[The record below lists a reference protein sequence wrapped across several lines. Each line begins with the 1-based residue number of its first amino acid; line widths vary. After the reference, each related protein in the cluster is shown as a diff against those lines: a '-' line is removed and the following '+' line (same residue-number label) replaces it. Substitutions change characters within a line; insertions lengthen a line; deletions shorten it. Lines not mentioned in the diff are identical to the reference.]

1 MARGRGILDKSLWD
15 EQIML
20 GSLAGPGFL
29 HFVHFLHALKGLAD
43 SSDTPFLVGCG

>member
-1 MARGRGILDKSLWD
+1 
-15 EQIML
+15 ML